1 MLLPNLS
8 KVKLYHVWTKLSLKN
23 NSQLWPLISGQKCS
37 GQLREITYPVH
48 QEVQHERGPLKT
60 YMTIP
65 KETKIFFFQ
74 ISSSNFEVK
83 HFKSFKQNNFKKKK
97 LEMNP
102 NFRKFTVETFLH
114 LQKIIAKRSMRN
126 TNREYIIGSHGKR
139 KLWEMKQ
146 FPMGTDECTI
156 LNPCCFPDIKTKY
169 STSALQH
176 QR

>member
-8 KVKLYHVWTKLSLKN
+8 KVKIYHVWTKLSLKN
-23 NSQLWPLISGQKCS
+23 NSQLWPLISGQKCL

-83 HFKSFKQNNFKKKK
+83 HFKSFKQQFQEKK
-97 LEMNP
+97 N
-102 NFRKFTVETFLH
+102 
-114 LQKIIAKRSMRN
+114 
-126 TNREYIIGSHGKR
+126 
-139 KLWEMKQ
+139 
-146 FPMGTDECTI
+146 
-156 LNPCCFPDIKTKY
+156 
-169 STSALQH
+169 
-176 QR
+176 